1 MILPDGDLGAAEE
14 DILSW
19 FCVRMLFLDL
29 DFADVARMLDNLRD
43 ISDMASSHF
52 TSNSFGEVGK
62 ASDHPVLVEHTDTV
76 AEWFPVILDHAE
88 FAVNGPED
96 EEDDEEVV
104 GIPESL
110 EVRSAWFFDRCHNH
124 CHERS
129 EHDISGPSRA
139 SN

>member
-1 MILPDGDLGAAEE
+1 M
-14 DILSW
+14 
-19 FCVRMLFLDL
+19 FFLDL
-29 DFADVARMLDNLRD
+29 NFADVARMLDHLRD
-43 ISDMASSHF
+43 ESCMASSHF
-52 TSNSFGEVGK
+52 TGNSFGEVGK
-62 ASDHPVLVEHTDTV
+62 ATDHPVLVEDTDAV
-76 AEWFPVILDHAE
+76 AVWFPVILDHTE

-104 GIPESL
+104 SIPESL
-110 EVRSAWFFDRCHNH
+110 EVCSAWFLDRCHNH